1 MEFVNRQTELRF
13 LDSHF
18 NRRGPGLLVIW
29 GRRRVGKTALLQNF
43 VEGKPVVFHMA
54 VRTTPTDELRRISS
68 RLAEFF
74 DDDLL
79 RAQPVGSWEALF
91 SYLAGRRG
99 RFGLVLD
106 EFPYL
111 VEASPELPTL
121 LQEAWDNRLSKT
133 GIKLILCGS
142 SISMMERAL
151 LAPSAPLFGRRTG
164 QWKVQPFGPPELGL
178 LTGGSLVERIEA
190 FSVIGGIPM
199 YARLFDRRADLA
211 TNIRKRILT
220 KGEVLYEE
228 VPFLLRQELREPRV
242 YQAILAAVAAGAH
255 RFSELSSK
263 TGLNRANLVR
273 YLAQLEELELVRR
286 EVPVTEEKPHKS
298 RKGLYRIA
306 DPFVRFW
313 YRYVYPSLDRLEL
326 QDADGV
332 FKERV
337 LPDLHGFIAA
347 GVEPILAEL
356 FRSGPLSKLVP
367 FRVAHAGRHWSRTE
381 EFDLV
386 LFDRARERVMVGE
399 VKWSRKPV
407 NPDLLADLRRR
418 VETSRVFSGKRTTLA
433 LVSRSG
439 FKPAPR
445 RRPAERYVDLSAVK
459 TTG

>member
-1 MEFVNRQTELRF
+1 MEFVDRQRELAF

-18 NRRGPGLLVIW
+18 KSQKAEFLVIW
-29 GRRRVGKTALLQNF
+29 GRRRVGKTALLQSF
-43 VEGKPVVFHMA
+43 VAKRPVAYHMA
-54 VRTTPTDELRRISS
+54 VRTTPADELRRLSA

-74 DDDLL
+74 ADDLL
-79 RAQPVGSWEALF
+79 RAQPMGSWEALF
-91 SYLAGRRG
+91 AYLAGRKG

-111 VEASPELPTL
+111 VEASPELPAL
-121 LQEAWDNRLSKT
+121 LQEAWDTRLSKT
-133 GIKLILCGS
+133 GIRLIICGS
-142 SISMMERAL
+142 SISMMERTL
-151 LAPSAPLFGRRTG
+151 FAPSAPLFGRRTG
-164 QWKVQPFGPPELGL
+164 QWKVQPFGPLELGL
-178 LTGGSLVERIEA
+178 LLGGSLVERIEL
-190 FSVIGGIPM
+190 FSVIGGVPM
-199 YARLFDRRADLA
+199 YARLFDRRSDLA
-211 TNIRKRILT
+211 TNIRKRILA

-313 YRYVYPSLDRLEL
+313 YRYVYPNLDRLEL
-326 QDADGV
+326 QDAGRV
-332 FKERV
+332 LRERV
-337 LPDLHGFIAA
+337 LPDLHGFVAA

-356 FRSGPLSKLVP
+356 FRTGPLKKLVP

-386 LFDRARERVMVGE
+386 LFDQARERALIGE
-399 VKWSRKPV
+399 IKWSRKPV
-407 NPDLLADLRRR
+407 HPGLLADLRRR
-418 VETSRVFSGKRTTLA
+418 VEASRVFAGMRLTLA

-439 FKPAPR
+439 FSPAPR
-445 RRPAERYVDLSAVK
+445 TRRAERYVDLSAELP
-459 TTG
+459 